1 MGLLEDIGNALGNA
15 AGALANFIG
24 DSFSGVVDFMG
35 DQFKHMGEDAIRN
48 VMLDLQ
54 DPESAIQT
62 DSETIMDTAIGQ
74 QETAMRDTIKD
85 LGAGHSEIPIA
96 QAETELIEITDK
108 IHTSMGIIS
117 IAAAGIEAAS
127 LGQFEGIFKVAETAD
142 RMSALTQLASS
153 FAMMNYKAKWLVPY
167 ERLLNF
173 RNPMKVPGTSDIV
186 RFGLREVYDPAR
198 RSELLGERPGME
210 YYNQMLENGYNQ
222 YNSDSYW
229 ASHWTLPSV
238 GLLNEMLHRGVID
251 DVTWDR
257 FVKYNDFD
265 PAVRPWL
272 KAISYKP
279 YTRVD
284 VRRMYDVGVLDD
296 SELLQ
301 SYKDLG
307 YDDIR
312 ANNMALWTKVYIAV
326 GELRARYSKGWITQ
340 AELKQSFIDLGMSET
355 KAQTYTEKLVKSET
369 DAAEG
374 KNRDLTKADITRSV
388 AKGLISQS
396 DGIERLVE
404 LGYDEE
410 EATFIIQ
417 NVVSE
422 AVAEELAVDRDVS
435 KTEIIEGV
443 KLGIISRAE
452 SIPMIEKLG
461 YTTDE
466 ANYILDLRVLPVHTA
481 RIIKERDLTKAE
493 LVKGVKKGVITDV
506 QAVQMLEDMGYDNA
520 EAWYI
525 IDINVEALAGSPESW
540 TEFQRIINRDRAA
553 RGQVV
558 KPIPGEIATLET
570 RIKPL
575 EHTLAEAI
583 EAEIPRK
590 DIEAIKVVLNP
601 IKRQHAEAVRRYRK

>member
-1 MGLLEDIGNALGNA
+1 MPLLEDIGNAVGNA
-15 AGALANFIG
+15 FGALADFIG
-24 DSFSGVVDFMG
+24 DAFSGVLDFVG
-35 DQFKHMGEDAIRN
+35 DQFKHMGQDAIRN
-48 VMLDLQ
+48 TMLDLQ
-54 DPESAIQT
+54 DPTSEIQT
-62 DSETIMDTAIGQ
+62 DAAVIMDTAIGQ
-74 QETAMRDTIKD
+74 QTDVINTKIND
-85 LGAGHSEIPIA
+85 LAAGHSEITI
-96 QAETELIEITDK
+96 QEAETELIEITDK
-108 IHTSMGIIS
+108 IHNAIGLIN
-117 IAAAGIEAAS
+117 IAAAGVEAAS
-127 LGQFEGIFKVAETAD
+127 LGQFEGIFKVADVSD
-142 RMSALTQLASS
+142 RLNGFTQLSS
-153 FAMMNYKAKWLVPY
+153 TFAMMKYKAQWLVPY

-173 RNPMKVPGTSDIV
+173 RNPMKIPGTSDIV

-198 RSELLGERPGME
+198 RSELLTERPGME

-251 DVTWDR
+251 DATWDR

-284 VRRMYDVGVLDD
+284 VRRMYDVGVLNDA
-296 SELLQ
+296 ELLQ
-301 SYKDLG
+301 AYKDLG
-307 YDDIR
+307 YNDEK
-312 ANNMALWTKVYIAV
+312 AGNMALWTKVYIAV
-326 GELRARYSKGWITQ
+326 GELRARYSKGWITKE
-340 AELKQSFIDLGMSET
+340 ELKQAFIDLGMSEA

-374 KNRDLTKADITRSV
+374 KQRDLTKSDITRSV

-396 DGIERLVE
+396 DGIERLVD
-404 LGYDEE
+404 LGYDED

-493 LVKGVKKGVITDV
+493 LVKGVKKGVISDV
-506 QAVQMLEDMGYDNA
+506 QAVGMLMDMGYDNA

-525 IDINVEALAGSPESW
+525 IDINVEAAEGSPHSW
-540 TEFQRIINRDRAA
+540 SEFQRIINRDRAA

-558 KPIPGEIATLET
+558 KPIPPEIATLESQ
-570 RIKPL
+570 IK
-575 EHTLAEAI
+575 TLDESLAKAEQEKKTHPELEAI
-583 EAEIPRK
+583 RTK
-590 DIEAIKVVLNP
+590 LNP
-601 IKRQHAEAVRRYRK
+601 LKRQHAEAVRRYRS